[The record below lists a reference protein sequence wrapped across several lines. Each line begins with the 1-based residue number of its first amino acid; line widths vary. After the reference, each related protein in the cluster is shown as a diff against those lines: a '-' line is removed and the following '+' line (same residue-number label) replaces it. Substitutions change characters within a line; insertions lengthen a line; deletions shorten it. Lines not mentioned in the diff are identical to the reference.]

1 MFPLILIIV
10 ATALLSLAMLMVL
23 GSLLRSGIAG
33 VREWFGANLAMVAA
47 LLLMA
52 GRGQIPDVLSV
63 VLGNTMLALSSVS
76 YYAGSALFLGRPPR
90 WRGLLGATLIL
101 TLAIIFWFYV
111 VDSVAIRV
119 LASTTFSAMVC
130 LGIAVLLLRYRPLNR
145 RRYNYWFAA
154 ALALIFAVAQ
164 IARGVYFLMLDP
176 QPGDLLLGNVW
187 NTALL
192 TVGAVIMP
200 VMTMSAVMMIHD
212 VMLGEVEHA
221 ANHDHMTGALSRK
234 RLEAVAAEQIRNARL
249 HGRPLS
255 LLLIDLD
262 HFKRINDTYGHAGG
276 DAVLQEF
283 VCMARSFLRGG
294 DVVGRLGGEEF
305 GVLLPTAD
313 ADAALQIA
321 DRLREQAAAQVVRGE
336 FGECRYSISG
346 GVATLADE
354 DSFDRLAMR
363 ADRALYAAKHGGRN
377 RVMADVEEERG
388 ALPALTGV
396 A

>member
-10 ATALLSLAMLMVL
+10 ATALLCLAMMMVL
-23 GSLLRSGIAG
+23 GSLLRTGIPG

-47 LLLMA
+47 LLLVA
-52 GRGQIPDVLSV
+52 GRGHIPDVLSI
-63 VLGNTMLALSSVS
+63 VLSNTMLALSAAS
-76 YYAGSALFLGRPPR
+76 YYAGSARFLARPPR
-90 WRGLLGATLIL
+90 WRLLFGATLVL
-101 TLAIIFWFYV
+101 TLAIITWRYV
-111 VDSVAIRV
+111 FDSVAIRV
-119 LASTTFSAMVC
+119 LVSTSFSAIVC
-130 LGIAVLLLRYRPLNR
+130 IGIATLLIRYRPLNR

-154 ALALIFAVAQ
+154 ILALIFAASQ
-164 IARGVYFLMLDP
+164 IARGLYFLVLDP
-176 QPGDLLLGNVW
+176 QPGDLLFDNVW

-234 RLEAVAAEQIRNARL
+234 RLETVVAEQIRSARL

-255 LLLIDLD
+255 FLLIDLD

-283 VCMARSFLRGG
+283 VQMARSFLRGG

-305 GVLLPTAD
+305 GVLLPNAD
-313 ADAALQIA
+313 AEAALLIA
-321 DRLREQAAAQVVRGE
+321 DRLREKAAAQVVRGE

-346 GVATLADE
+346 GVATLDRE
-354 DSFDRLAMR
+354 DSFEQLAVR

-377 RVMADVEEERG
+377 RVLADIAG
-388 ALPALTGV
+388 AELPALAATS
-396 A
+396 